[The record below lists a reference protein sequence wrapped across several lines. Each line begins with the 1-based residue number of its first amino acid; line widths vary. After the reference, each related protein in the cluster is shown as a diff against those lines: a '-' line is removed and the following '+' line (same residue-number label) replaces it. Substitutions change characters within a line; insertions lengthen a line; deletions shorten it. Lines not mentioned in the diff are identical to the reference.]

1 MIVGLLAVI
10 AYKCRDQIKA
20 KVGGGGPKLSGNE
33 SKPSLAMPTQQPTP
47 GTDVVPVDTTGD
59 GQFDSIMIDTT
70 GDGRPD
76 MVVPTVQKPAPAPVA
91 VLAGP
96 IVSPPAVQASQDT
109 PNEVTSIVELVRT
122 PLGLG
127 LSIDGRNKV
136 TAIDD
141 DSQAGR
147 SGLIELHDRL
157 VSINGQPLSSLVAPE
172 VGTPLEELLGAIEVG
187 GTMSIEIAR
196 SRGSS
201 RRL

>member
-1 MIVGLLAVI
+1 VIVGLLAVI

-33 SKPSLAMPTQQPTP
+33 SKSSLAMGSMPTQQPAP

-76 MVVPTVQKPAPAPVA
+76 MVVPTVQKPAPAPVT
-91 VLAGP
+91 VLAGT
-96 IVSPPAVQASQDT
+96 IVSPPAVQASQE

-122 PLGLG
+122 PLRLG
-127 LSIDGRNKV
+127 LSIDSQNVV

-147 SGLIELHDRL
+147 TGLFAVHDRL
-157 VSINGQPLSSLVAPE
+157 VSLNGQPLSSSS
-172 VGTPLEELLGAIEVG
+172 PLEELLDAVEVG
-187 GTMSIEIAR
+187 GKLSFEIAR
-196 SRGSS
+196 QVKSRKV
-201 RRL
+201 

>member
-1 MIVGLLAVI
+1 ML
-10 AYKCRDQIKA
+10 
-20 KVGGGGPKLSGNE
+20 
-33 SKPSLAMPTQQPTP
+33 
-47 GTDVVPVDTTGD
+47 
-59 GQFDSIMIDTT
+59 DTT

-76 MVVPTVQKPAPAPVA
+76 TVVPTVQKPAPAPVP
-91 VLAGP
+91 VYAGT
-96 IVSPPAVQASQDT
+96 IVSPPAYGTIVDPPAVQPSEDV
-109 PNEVTSIVELVRT
+109 PKEVTSTVELVRT

-172 VGTPLEELLGAIEVG
+172 VGTPLEELLDAIEVG
-187 GTMSIEIAR
+187 GTVSIEIAR
-196 SRGSS
+196 SQFEDCNLRI
-201 RRL
+201 

>member
-20 KVGGGGPKLSGNE
+20 RVGGGGPKLSGNE
-33 SKPSLAMPTQQPTP
+33 SKPSLAMGSMPTQQPTP

-59 GQFDSIMIDTT
+59 GQMDSIMIDTT

-91 VLAGP
+91 VLAGS

-127 LSIDGRNKV
+127 LSIDSRNKV

-147 SGLIELHDRL
+147 TGLFALHDRL
-157 VSINGQPLSSLVAPE
+157 VSLNGQPLSSSS
-172 VGTPLEELLGAIEVG
+172 PLEELLDAVEVG
-187 GTMSIEIAR
+187 GKLSFEIAR
-196 SRGSS
+196 QVKSRKV
-201 RRL
+201 

>member
-1 MIVGLLAVI
+1 M
-10 AYKCRDQIKA
+10 
-20 KVGGGGPKLSGNE
+20 SGNE

-147 SGLIELHDRL
+147 TGLFAVHDRL
-157 VSINGQPLSSLVAPE
+157 VSLNGQPLSSSS
-172 VGTPLEELLGAIEVG
+172 PLEELLDAVEVG
-187 GTMSIEIAR
+187 GKLSFEIAR
-196 SRGSS
+196 QVKSRKV
-201 RRL
+201 